1 MAALLPTIY
10 FARRLLW
17 IQPITYLE
25 RRGISIYGIVTWHGA
40 GLARFKRD
48 TQSGYYHH

>member
-10 FARRLLW
+10 FARRPLLW

-25 RRGISIYGIVTWHGA
+25 RREISIYGIVPWS
-40 GLARFKRD
+40 RFKRN